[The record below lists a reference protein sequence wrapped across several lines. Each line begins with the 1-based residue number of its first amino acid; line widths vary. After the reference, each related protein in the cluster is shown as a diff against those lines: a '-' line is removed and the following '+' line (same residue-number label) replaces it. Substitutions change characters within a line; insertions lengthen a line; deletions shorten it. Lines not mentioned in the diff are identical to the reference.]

1 MFTELQDPQ
10 ALSSAL
16 HWLEAQSAPL
26 KSIFDAIATR
36 ELQNQARVLAAFQE
50 ERIGEHH
57 LQGTYGYG
65 HDDIGRDALENV
77 YARVFGAEAALVR
90 PHIASGTHAITAA
103 LFGVLR
109 PGDELLF
116 VTGHPYDTL
125 EEVVG
130 VRGDQNVGSLQDW
143 GVKYR
148 EVDVRDYISPQDCP
162 WEDWL
167 RPETRLVMIQRSRGY
182 SWRRAIPVAE
192 IEQIVQTVK
201 GLRPEILVFVDNCYG
216 EFVEDCEPCAVGAD
230 LMAGSL
236 IKNPGGGLV
245 PTGGYVAGRE
255 DLIEKVACRVYAPG
269 MGRSGGATQG
279 FTRLAFQGFFMAPH
293 TVAEALKGAVLT
305 AHVLSQVGFSVSPE
319 ASAARTD
326 IIQAVQL
333 GSRENLVGFCQA
345 IQRACPIDAYVTPEP
360 FQSHGYFHEV
370 IMAAG
375 TFAEGS
381 SIELSADGP
390 LRDPFVAYLQGGLSF
405 SHCRLALLS
414 LLKHFERWPTDLPG

>member
-1 MFTELQDPQ
+1 MFTDFNDTAVLQK
-10 ALSSAL
+10 AL
-16 HWLEAQSAPL
+16 HWLETQSEGLQPV
-26 KSIFDAIATR
+26 FDALAQR
-36 ELQNQARVLAAFQE
+36 EVRNQARVLAAFQT

-65 HDDIGRDALENV
+65 HDDLGRDALEQV

-130 VRGDQNVGSLQDW
+130 VRGEQNVGSLKDW
-143 GVKYR
+143 GVRYR
-148 EVDVRDYISPQDCP
+148 EVDLRDYDTPQDCP
-162 WEDWL
+162 WEQWL

-182 SWRRAIPVAE
+182 SWRRSIPIAE
-192 IEQIVQTVK
+192 IEQIIATVK

-216 EFVEDCEPCAVGAD
+216 EFVEEQEPCAVGAD

-255 DLIEKVACRVYAPG
+255 ALIEKVACRVFAPG
-269 MGRSGGATQG
+269 MGRSGGATMG
-279 FTRLAFQGFFMAPH
+279 FNRLAFQGLFMAPH
-293 TVAEALKGAVLT
+293 TVSEALKGAILT
-305 AHVLSQVGFSVSPE
+305 ASVLSEAGFTVSPTPTE
-319 ASAARTD
+319 ARTD
-326 IIQAVQL
+326 IIQAIQL
-333 GSRENLVGFCQA
+333 GSREKLVRFCQA

-390 LRDPFVAYLQGGLSF
+390 LREPFVAYLQGGLNY

-414 LLKHFERWPTDLPG
+414 LLKDFELWPA